1 MWHKGLFRPLRL
13 LFSLA
18 AVFAAGLAL
27 FLAAG
32 GAVVTAALFAGA
44 AGGEHGRGGGEDGE
58 GEEGERQFHKI
69 RMFWSLRCPLERH
82 DAIPRTGGWGFAGGS
97 SLG

>member
-1 MWHKGLFRPLRL
+1 MVRIKNRRPAARTAVWSRGYFRPQRL
-13 LFSLA
+13 LFGLA

-44 AGGEHGRGGGEDGE
+44 FGGENGGCSGENGE
-58 GEEGERQFHKI
+58 GEEGERQFHKV
-69 RMFWSLRCPLERH
+69 
-82 DAIPRTGGWGFAGGS
+82 
-97 SLG
+97 

>member
-1 MWHKGLFRPLRL
+1 MAILGREKHGEMEWWIDGMLPSNLFPVLHDSTAAKNRRPVSRTAVWHEGQFRPLRL

-18 AVFAAGLAL
+18 AVFATGLAL

-44 AGGEHGRGGGEDGE
+44 AGGEHR
-58 GEEGERQFHKI
+58 
-69 RMFWSLRCPLERH
+69 
-82 DAIPRTGGWGFAGGS
+82 
-97 SLG
+97 